1 MYQNSHVVQKEIF
14 FTAVAITETFSPFY
28 NQFFLDFFSSY
39 LQNTSSGEKSW
50 EVLLGHVISELSKGK
65 IYEEEET
72 EELPVVLANFWKIYP
87 ACPLEVFLPRC
98 YNDFS
103 LILLKTCSTA
113 LYFLDQSIT
122 LGDSLPL
129 QMPLLLLIISDVV
142 SATLRKLLTNTSYN
156 YRF

>member
-1 MYQNSHVVQKEIF
+1 MCIFVGQYSRVDQKEIF
-14 FTAVAITETFSPFY
+14 FIAVAITETLASFY
-28 NQFFLDFFSSY
+28 NQFFLDFLSSR

-72 EELPVVLANFWKIYP
+72 EELAVVLANFWKIYP
-87 ACPLEVFLPRC
+87 EHPLEVFLPRC

-113 LYFLDQSIT
+113 LYFLDQSIS
-122 LGDSLPL
+122 LWDSLLLQIPL
-129 QMPLLLLIISDVV
+129 SLLIISDVV
-142 SATLRKLLTNTSYN
+142 SATLRKVIDKYFL
-156 YRF
+156 